1 MSKELQYNTIND
13 VQRLY
18 FELLRR
24 ARFNLLDGERVVR
37 DLLEWRDLWY
47 SATAARLPFPSQQN
61 RLPIDLSLLRTT
73 RWNSWPADT
82 VYIWT
87 NDEYVTQLKE
97 LIEERWEASEIAVL
111 LPDDVELINAN
122 LFKENNRVLFVWWD

>member
-1 MSKELQYNTIND
+1 M
-13 VQRLY
+13 
-18 FELLRR
+18 
-24 ARFNLLDGERVVR
+24 R

-47 SATAARLPFPSQQN
+47 SVIVARLPYPSTQEN

-73 RWNSWPADT
+73 RWNDWPADT

-87 NDEYVTQLKE
+87 NDEYVTQLKK
-97 LIEERWEASEIAVL
+97 LIEERWQASEIAVL

-122 LFKENNRVLFVWWD
+122 LFEEDNRVLFVWVGLNG